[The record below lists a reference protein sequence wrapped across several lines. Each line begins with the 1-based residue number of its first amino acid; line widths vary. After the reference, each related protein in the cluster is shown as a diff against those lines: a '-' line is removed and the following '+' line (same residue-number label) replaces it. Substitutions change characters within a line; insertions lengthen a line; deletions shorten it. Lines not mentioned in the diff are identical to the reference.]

1 MIDLKPNNGFV
12 IGEIACGH
20 EGKLDRLL
28 KLIDVVYDGGAQ
40 AVKFQIYKTHER
52 ALPNTKEWSLFDG
65 WELSD
70 GDWIYATNYAKN
82 KNLIVFSDVYGKES
96 LELSDEL
103 DVGGFKIHS
112 EDVLNSHFI
121 LDVLSRNKPT
131 LISVGGAKRTEIND
145 LLTFLDD
152 NHSLENVILM
162 TGVQTFPTPIEGHS
176 IQEVSDLI
184 EKYSHFGVKVGF
196 SDHITGDSDVS
207 KILPFMAWSRGACL
221 VEKHLTINRD
231 DKWIDY
237 HSSLGKD
244 DFIDF
249 MDKVRTLCPL
259 LEDVGLMNE
268 YEYSYRK
275 MFKKSPTFTKDFRK
289 DHTIISS
296 DIVFKKDSN
305 QSLLSTIN
313 LVGKKLKKDVRKDE
327 VCKSNLFHNSVG
339 AIIVAR
345 CNSSRLPN
353 KALMEINQDESIKI
367 LIDRIKMCKNVDRI
381 VLSTSSH
388 STDDKLIEI
397 AERENIDYYRGSL
410 SKVAKRYYDT
420 ANYYNFDHFV
430 RITGDAV
437 CSDYEMIDKIIDSH
451 LKKSCDVTFMKNM
464 PFGTHNQVVSIQ
476 TIKTIL
482 DTAKVIE
489 NTEYLE
495 YYLENDRYFNVNYV
509 DSNYDYD
516 IRTRITL
523 DYHEDL
529 MFLRKIYAKFINTER
544 FENILNYIN
553 DNPKLIELNT
563 HKIQKTPFNQ
573 KLDVSLKI

>member
-52 ALPNTKEWSLFDG
+52 ALPNTKEWSLFGG